1 VKDLIDIKYWIFDLD
16 NTLYSGQTKVFAEV
30 SKNMSAYISKKLD
43 IDLLEAKELQK
54 KYFYENGTTLSGL
67 MRYDKIDPHE
77 FLEFVHNIDISW
89 LPKDLLLRQEL
100 IKIKE
105 KKYIF
110 SNGSHFHVENV
121 TKQLGIEDLFDG
133 AFAITDAD
141 FIPKPNIESYKKMI
155 KKFDLDPKKSIL
167 IEDIAHNLEQ
177 AKNLG
182 MKTCWLENNDTFAK
196 KDADK
201 PYIDYKIKSLPSFLQ
216 EINVLKTT

>member
-1 VKDLIDIKYWIFDLD
+1 
-16 NTLYSGQTKVFAEV
+16 VFAEV